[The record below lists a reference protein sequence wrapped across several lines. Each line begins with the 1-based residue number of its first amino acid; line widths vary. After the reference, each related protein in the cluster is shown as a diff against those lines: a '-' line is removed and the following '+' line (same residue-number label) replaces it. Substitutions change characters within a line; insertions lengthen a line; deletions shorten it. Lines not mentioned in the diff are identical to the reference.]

1 MGCLCNFAQTRIEA
15 SPPSKWWV
23 CQRDNS
29 AVGTEATH
37 RRRGRLILR
46 RFPGD
51 SRSGLV
57 NILARWA
64 RGLVCFEH
72 VIRECHTHGRL
83 HVRLEWIS
91 TDRAVFQL
99 ASVDQMRIWFRP
111 MYFMRFLCHA
121 DSLRRS
127 CRHQCPVEIKLHHYL
142 ERI

>member
-29 AVGTEATH
+29 AVGNEATH

-64 RGLVCFEH
+64 RGLVCFEQM
-72 VIRECHTHGRL
+72 IRECHTHGRL
-83 HVRLEWIS
+83 HVPLEWIS

-99 ASVDQMRIWFRP
+99 ASVDQMRI
-111 MYFMRFLCHA
+111 C
-121 DSLRRS
+121 SVQCIS
-127 CRHQCPVEIKLHHYL
+127 CAFFVMPIVYAVRAGINALWKSNCTTT
-142 ERI
+142 